1 MLLTGIQVVFPLA
14 AEPTARREVVSDPT
28 FCRIVFYGFSST
40 SCGAIQPAFD
50 FSVVPSSL
58 TIDLCLPSDT
68 CPVPDPFTA
77 VEPTAV
83 SYHVKGLAVP
93 RGPRGRQNNPFS
105 NWSPPLPD
113 LTTVC
118 E

>member
-1 MLLTGIQVVFPLA
+1 MMLLTGIQVVFPLA

-40 SCGAIQPAFD
+40 SC
-50 FSVVPSSL
+50 
-58 TIDLCLPSDT
+58 DT